1 MSRHRGAGETSRLQ
15 QRLEALSEARE
26 LARDRLQDP
35 ELAPVLAVLERAS
48 ARRSLSA
55 DHTVVGFFGAT
66 GGGKSSLFNAVTGGR
81 IAVAAARR
89 PTTAEPLAGIRTPE
103 GSGPLLDW
111 LEVNQ
116 RHVLPDGGSADSPP
130 GLILLDLPDFDS
142 TAADHRR
149 IVERLVGQVDVL
161 VWVVDPQ
168 KYADAA
174 LHHGFLRQLASH
186 EAVTMVVLNQIDRL
200 APDEVQPVLASLRE
214 ILAAD
219 GLAKVQIHPVSAAT
233 GAGVDGLRAAIGE
246 VVRQRRAGTE
256 RLLAD
261 VAAGADALAGAAAD
275 SDLPAPSKEARRR
288 LSNALSSAAG
298 VERVS
303 ETVGRSYRRQS
314 HRHTG
319 WPLTR
324 WLGRLRSDPL
334 KRLNLDR
341 RDIDPALSRSSLP
354 APGPAQCAQADA
366 ALREFADAAGRG
378 APEAWRA
385 SIRRAARSSA
395 DVLPDALDQAVA
407 HTDLGSNRKSW
418 WWPVVGLLQWVALAA
433 ALAGALWLLGLA
445 VLGYLQFEVPPAP
458 RVEGFPVPTLMLVAG
473 VLLGVL
479 LALLSAAVARA
490 VAGSRTA
497 KARRRLR
504 ASVDEVAQTQ
514 VVAPVADEV
523 ERCNRFRQAV
533 AAARNGSAAKA
544 GLR

>member
-1 MSRHRGAGETSRLQ
+1 MSRHRGTAETSTLQ
-15 QRLEALSEARE
+15 QRLEALAEARE
-26 LARDRLQDP
+26 LAGDRLPEQ
-35 ELAPVLAVLERAS
+35 ELAPVLRVLDRAS
-48 ARRSLSA
+48 VRRSLSA

-66 GGGKSSLFNAVTGGR
+66 GGGKSSLFNAVTGGQ

-116 RHVLPDGGSADSPP
+116 RHVLPDDGAADSPP

-142 TAADHRR
+142 VAAEHRR

-161 VWVVDPQ
+161 VWVLDPQ

-174 LHHGFLRQLASH
+174 LHNGFLRPLASH

-200 APDEVQPVLASLRE
+200 AADEVEPVLASLRE
-214 ILAAD
+214 VLAAD
-219 GLAKVQIHPVSAAT
+219 GLPKVQIHPVSAVT
-233 GAGVDGLRAAIGE
+233 GAGVEGLRAAIGE
-246 VVRQRRAGTE
+246 VVRQRRAGTD

-288 LSNALSSAAG
+288 LANALSSAAG
-298 VERVS
+298 VERVA

-324 WLGRLRSDPL
+324 WLGRLRRDPL

-341 RDIDPALSRSSLP
+341 KDIDPALSRSSLP
-354 APGPAQCAQADA
+354 TPGPAQRARSEA
-366 ALREFADAAGRG
+366 ALREFADAAARG
-378 APEAWRA
+378 APEAWRT
-385 SIRRAARSSA
+385 SIRRAARSRA
-395 DVLPDALDQAVA
+395 DVLPDALDQALA
-407 HTDLGSNRKSW
+407 HTDLGSGRKSW
-418 WWPVVGLLQWVALAA
+418 WWPLVGLLQWISLAA

-445 VLGYLQFEVPPAP
+445 VLGYLQFQVPPAP
-458 RVEGFPVPTLMLVAG
+458 RVEGFPVPTLLLVAG

-497 KARRRLR
+497 TARRRLR
-504 ASVDEVAQTQ
+504 AGVDDVAQTL
-514 VVAPVADEV
+514 VVGPVAEEV
-523 ERCNRFRQAV
+523 ERCNRFSRAV
-533 AAARNGSAAKA
+533 AAARNGRAGQA